1 MPDPDMLELEF
12 AADDSLTG
20 FRLHRLE
27 VYNWG
32 TFDKHVWTLGLEGRN
47 CLLTGDIGSGKSTL
61 VDAVTTLLVPA
72 QKVAYNKAAGAG
84 HKERSLRSYVLG
96 AYKSERNE
104 VSGGGKQVTLRDTN
118 QFSVILGVFQ
128 NSGFD
133 QTITLAQ
140 VFYWTGDSQGQ
151 PARFFVCAESE
162 LSIAENFSG
171 FGSDIRQLRK
181 QLRDSGN
188 ELFDTYPPYGAWLSR
203 RFGINNEQA
212 LELFHQTV
220 SMKSVGNLTD
230 FVRQHMLEHTGE
242 DSRISALISH
252 FDNLNR
258 AHEAVLRAKRQVE
271 LLTPLVA
278 DCQRHNAINESA
290 RELTHC
296 RDGLKAHFAR
306 LKVGLLNERMERFS
320 EDRKKL
326 SEAVDSLKAKKEEAD
341 KGILD
346 IKSAIAAN
354 GGERIEQLAAEMR
367 DKSKERDRRRANAD
381 RFAEWM
387 SNLGEKPAKDAA
399 AFHEQHKHILQ
410 LRESCDAEATHL
422 QNALTEQS
430 VGLKHKR
437 DEHDELDKELTSLK
451 ARRSNIDRRQ
461 IEIRE
466 LLCREENLNP
476 ADLPFVGELLQV
488 REEARDWEGAVE
500 RVLRNFGL
508 SLIVPDEVYARVA
521 DWVDRTHLAGRL
533 VYFRVRKPAT
543 AQAPQL
549 HPHSLVRKLNIKTDS
564 PHYTWLEN
572 ELAHR
577 FDFACCQTQ
586 EQFRREKEAI
596 TRQGQIKSGGQ
607 RHEKDDRHR
616 LDDRKRYILGWSN
629 EAKIAEVEKQKSVLE
644 SSIVRIAKGISDIQK
659 TQKTLQERAAIIS
672 KLEEYRDF
680 SELDWG
686 SLAAE
691 INQLEK
697 EKQRLEQSSDILRQ
711 LRDDLNQAQ
720 AATKALDE
728 KLGKKS
734 NDLAVVEDR
743 WKRDESLRNEARVI
757 LDDPDLPQ
765 SSVTHEHLEAI
776 RLDAM
781 AGRELTIESCDNRQT
796 DVRVWLQEKI
806 DAEKRRIERLTEK
819 IINAMA
825 EFRKQFPRETTEIDA
840 NLAAASEYEA
850 MLQQLQADDL
860 PRFEARFKELLNENT
875 IREIANFQSQLARER
890 ESIKERI
897 DHINT
902 SLTEIDFNPNRY
914 IRIETQPTT
923 DAEIRDFQ
931 AELRA
936 CTEGALTGSESDQ
949 YSESK
954 FLQVKAIVE
963 RFRGRDGLT
972 DLDRRWTAKV
982 TDVRNWFTFAAS
994 ERWREDDTEHE
1005 HYSDSGGKSGGQ
1017 KEKLAYT
1024 ILAASLAYQFGLE
1037 WNAVRSRS
1045 FRFVVIDEA
1054 FGRGSDESAEY
1065 GLRLFAKLNLQLLV
1079 ITPLQKIHIIEPF
1092 VSNVGFVHN
1101 EDGKASKLRNLTIEE
1116 YRRKKAGATEGVG
1129 DGSQNAKA

>member
-1 MPDPDMLELEF
+1 MPDTEMLELEF
-12 AADDSLTG
+12 ASDDSLTG
-20 FRLHRLE
+20 FRLNRLE

-32 TFDKHVWTLGLEGRN
+32 TFDKHVWALGLAGRN

-72 QKVAYNKAAGAG
+72 QKVAYNNAAGAG
-84 HKERSLRSYVLG
+84 HKERSLRSYVMG

-104 VSGGGKQVTLRDTN
+104 VSGGGKQVTLRDTKH
-118 QFSVILGVFQ
+118 FSVILGVFE

-151 PARFFVCAESE
+151 PARFFVGAERQ
-162 LSIAENFSG
+162 LSISEDFSG

-181 QLRDSGN
+181 RLRESGT

-230 FVRQHMLEHTGE
+230 FVRQHMLEQTE
-242 DSRISALISH
+242 VDSRISALINH

-271 LLTPLVA
+271 LLVPLVR
-278 DCQRHNAINESA
+278 DCNRYNDLTESTG
-290 RELTHC
+290 ELTDC
-296 RDGLKAHFAR
+296 RDGLRAHFAR
-306 LKVGLLNERMERFS
+306 LKIGLLNDRIKRLNEERE
-320 EDRKKL
+320 KL
-326 SEAVDSLKAKKEEAD
+326 SGSVDALKSQKEEAD
-341 KGILD
+341 KSI
-346 IKSAIAAN
+346 INIRASIAAN
-354 GGERIEQLAAEMR
+354 GGERIEQLANEIR
-367 DKSKERDRRRANAD
+367 DKSKERNRRRSNAD
-381 RFAEWM
+381 RFAKWM
-387 SNLGEKPAKDAA
+387 DELGETPAKDTA
-399 AFHEQHKHILQ
+399 AFHEQHQHILQ
-410 LRESCDAEATHL
+410 LGEACKADADRL
-422 QNALTEQS
+422 QNELTEQS
-430 VGLKHKR
+430 VELKQR
-437 DEHDELDKELTSLK
+437 RGEHDELNQELTSLK

-476 ADLPFVGELLQV
+476 SDLPFVGELLQV
-488 REEARDWEGAVE
+488 REEARDWEGAAE
-500 RVLRNFGL
+500 RVLHNFGL
-508 SLIVPDEVYARVA
+508 SMIVPDEAYARVA
-521 DWVDRTHLAGRL
+521 DWVDRTPLAGRL
-533 VYFRVRKPAT
+533 VYFRVRKPAP
-543 AQAPQL
+543 APSPQL
-549 HPHSLVRKLNIKTDS
+549 HPHSLVRKLNIKADS

-577 FDFACCQTQ
+577 FDYACCQTQ
-586 EQFRREKEAI
+586 EQFRREKEAL
-596 TRQGQIKSGGQ
+596 TRNGQIKSGGQ
-607 RHEKDDRHR
+607 RHEKDDRYR

-629 EAKIAEVEKQKSVLE
+629 EAKIAEVEKQKSALE
-644 SSIVRIAKGISDIQK
+644 TTIVRLANSISSIQK
-659 TQKTLQERAAIIS
+659 KQKALQERTAIIS
-672 KLEEYRDF
+672 KVEEYRDF
-680 SELDWG
+680 AELDWG
-686 SLAAE
+686 VIAAE
-691 INQLEK
+691 INKLEA
-697 EKQRLEQSSDILRQ
+697 EKQRLEVSSDILRQ
-711 LRDDLNQAQ
+711 LRNDLAQAQ
-720 AATKALDE
+720 ETSKAIEE
-728 KLGKKS
+728 KVNKKS
-734 NDLAVVEDR
+734 NDLAVLDDR
-743 WKRDESLRNEARVI
+743 LARDEVLKAESQAI
-757 LDDPDLPQ
+757 LDEPDLTGSPA
-765 SSVTHEHLEAI
+765 SHERLEAI
-776 RLDAM
+776 RAEAM
-781 AGRELTIESCDNRQT
+781 DGRELTIESCDNRQT

-806 DAEKRRIERLTEK
+806 DAEKKRIERLTEK

-825 EFRKQFPRETTEIDA
+825 DFRKLFPLETTEIDA
-840 NLAAASEYEA
+840 NLAAAPEYEA
-850 MLQQLQADDL
+850 MLQRLQADDL

-897 DHINT
+897 DQINT

-914 IRIETQPTT
+914 IRIENQPTT
-923 DAEIRDFQ
+923 DADIRDFQ

-949 YSESK
+949 YSEKK

-994 ERWREDDTEHE
+994 ERWKEDDAEHE

-1065 GLRLFAKLNLQLLV
+1065 GLKLFAKLNLQLLV

-1092 VSNVGFVHN
+1092 VANVGFVHN

-1116 YRRKKAGATEGVG
+1116 YRRKKAETSDYRPSPPSETTG
-1129 DGSQNAKA
+1129 

>member
-1 MPDPDMLELEF
+1 MPEPEMLELEF
-12 AADDSLTG
+12 ASDDSLTG

-104 VSGGGKQVTLRDTN
+104 VSGGGKQVSLRDPN
-118 QFSVILGVFQ
+118 QFSVILGVFR
-128 NSGFD
+128 NSGFE

-151 PARFFVCAESE
+151 PARFFVGAERE
-162 LSIAENFSG
+162 LSISENFSR
-171 FGSDIRQLRK
+171 FGTDIRQLKK
-181 QLRDSGN
+181 QLRDAGA
-188 ELFDTYPPYGAWLSR
+188 ELFDTYPPYGAWLCR

-230 FVRQHMLEHTGE
+230 FVRQHMLEPTE
-242 DSRISALISH
+242 VEARIHALIGH
-252 FDNLNR
+252 FDDLTR
-258 AHEAVLRAKRQVE
+258 AHEAVLRARRQVE
-271 LLTPLVA
+271 RLTPLVH
-278 DCQRHNAINESA
+278 DCHRHHDLSEHS
-290 RELTHC
+290 RELTDC

-306 LKVGLLNERMERFS
+306 LKIGLLEQRMERLGD
-320 EDRKKL
+320 EQRKL
-326 SEAVDSLKAKKEEAD
+326 ADAVKALQQTKEEAD
-341 KGILD
+341 RSLLG
-346 IKSAIAAN
+346 IKSAIAVN
-354 GGERIEQLAAEMR
+354 GGERIEQLAGLIR
-367 DKSKERDRRRANAD
+367 DKSRERDRRRTNAD

-387 SNLGEKPAKDAA
+387 SKLGEKPAKDASG
-399 AFHEQHKHILQ
+399 FIEQQKHILR
-410 LRESCDAEATHL
+410 LRETSAEEAARL
-422 QNALTEQS
+422 QNELTEQS
-430 VGLKHKR
+430 VDLRQKR
-437 DEHDELDKELTSLK
+437 DEHAELEEELASLK

-461 IEIRE
+461 IEIRGM
-466 LLCREENLNP
+466 LCREEGLKP

-488 REEARDWEGAVE
+488 REEDGDWEGAAE

-508 SLIVPDEVYARVA
+508 SMIVPDDAYARVA
-521 DWVDRTHLAGRL
+521 DWVDRTHLGGRM
-533 VYFRVRKPAT
+533 VYFRVRQRAAT
-543 AQAPQL
+543 PGPEL

-564 PHYTWLEN
+564 PHYAWLES
-572 ELAHR
+572 ELARR
-577 FDFACCQTQ
+577 FDYACCQTQ

-596 TRQGQIKSGGQ
+596 TRQGQIKAGGQ

-629 EAKIAEVEKQKSVLE
+629 EAKIAEVEKLKSGLE
-644 SSIVRIAKGISDIQK
+644 TRIACIANTISDTQQAQK
-659 TQKTLQERAAIIS
+659 VLQERSAIIS
-672 KLEEYRDF
+672 KLEEFRDF
-680 SELDWG
+680 AELDWG
-686 SLAAE
+686 ALATE
-691 INQLEK
+691 ISHLEA
-697 EKQRLEQSSDILRQ
+697 EKQRLESSSDILRQ
-711 LRDDLNQAQ
+711 LREDLKQAQ
-720 AATKALDE
+720 AALKEVEE
-728 KLGKKS
+728 KLDKKKE
-734 NDLAVVEDR
+734 DLARTNERLDQDQKRKGEAQSVLEDPALA
-743 WKRDESLRNEARVI
+743 KSAT
-757 LDDPDLPQ
+757 
-765 SSVTHEHLEAI
+765 THDRLEEI
-776 RLDAM
+776 RLEAM

-796 DVRVWLQEKI
+796 DVRVWIQEKI
-806 DAEKRRIERLTEK
+806 DTEKKRIDRLTEK

-825 EFRKQFPRETTEIDA
+825 EFRKQFPLETAEVDA
-840 NLAAASEYEA
+840 NLAAAPEYEA
-850 MLQQLQADDL
+850 MLQRLEADDL
-860 PRFEARFKELLNENT
+860 PRFEAKFKELLNENT

-897 DHINT
+897 DRINT

-914 IRIETQPTT
+914 IKIEIQPAT
-923 DAEIRDFQ
+923 DADIRDFQ
-931 AELRA
+931 TDLRA
-936 CTEGALTGSESDQ
+936 CTEGTLTGSEGEQ
-949 YSESK
+949 YSENK

-963 RFRGRDGLT
+963 RFRGREGQT

-994 ERWREDDTEHE
+994 ERWREDDAEHE

-1065 GLRLFAKLNLQLLV
+1065 GLRLFKKLNLQLLV

-1092 VSNVGFVHN
+1092 VANVGFVHN
-1101 EDGKASKLRNLTIEE
+1101 EDGRASKLRNLTIEE
-1116 YRRKKAGATEGVG
+1116 YRRKKADLSA
-1129 DGSQNAKA
+1129 